1 MWGLAPAR
9 QTREEALGRSPNSDP
24 YILAREVAR
33 PLVHHYWALEM
44 RRRRPLAALTRR
56 LMPAGV

>member
-1 MWGLAPAR
+1 MRERALAR

-24 YILAREVAR
+24 YILAGEVAR

-44 RRRRPLAALTRR
+44 RRRRPLPALTHC
-56 LMPAGV
+56 LLTAGV